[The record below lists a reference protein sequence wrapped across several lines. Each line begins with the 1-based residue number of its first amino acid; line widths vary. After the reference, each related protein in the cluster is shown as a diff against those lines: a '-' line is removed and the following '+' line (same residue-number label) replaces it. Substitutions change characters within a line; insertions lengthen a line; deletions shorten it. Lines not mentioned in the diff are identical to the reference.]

1 MPQTTLDSGLPPTPL
16 YLDKKRFAWLF
27 SVIGPGLPL
36 VGTVA
41 VSFFDVGTWILFF
54 PLVFFYGLIP
64 LLDFYLGE
72 DTNNPPESEVPALE
86 RDIYYRAIT
95 YATIPVLWVA
105 VIFN

>member
-1 MPQTTLDSGLPPTPL
+1 MPQTTFDSGLPPTPL

-27 SVIGPGLPL
+27 SVIGPGLSL

-54 PLVFFYGLIP
+54 PMVFFYGLIP

-72 DTNNPPESEVPALE
+72 DTNNPP
-86 RDIYYRAIT
+86 DIPTEA
-95 YATIPVLWVA
+95 
-105 VIFN
+105 